1 MKAGYNDFM
10 GKKVVICHLLCY
22 SYVRSCQRII
32 DRKENGTYLSK
43 NFEMRDPYFTTIYTM
58 ANLDFTNTDS
68 HKMDFNTAVKD
79 NWQEAS
85 EAQD

>member
-1 MKAGYNDFM
+1 
-10 GKKVVICHLLCY
+10 
-22 SYVRSCQRII
+22 
-32 DRKENGTYLSK
+32 
-43 NFEMRDPYFTTIYTM
+43 MRDPYFTSIYTM

-68 HKMDFNTAVKD
+68 RKMDFNTAVKD